1 MRLRNVKNKEII
13 LNNSD
18 MVIKYDESY
27 LGNWYSIFKNNNPI
41 EIEIGMGKG
50 QFVIN
55 KDKLNTDVY
64 YIGIE
69 IYDSVLA
76 RAVEKVDEN
85 IPNLKFVR
93 MDAMDINRF
102 FYKEISKI
110 YLNFSD
116 PWPKKRHARRRLTSH
131 DFLSKYDDI
140 FVDSKVI
147 CQKTDNECLFAYSI
161 VSLSEY
167 GYIIRKI
174 SLDLH
179 NSEINNESTTE
190 YEDKFSSKGQKI
202 YYLEATK

>member
-13 LNNSD
+13 LNNCD

-50 QFVIN
+50 QFIIN
-55 KDKLNTDVY
+55 KAKLNPDVN

-69 IYDSVLA
+69 KYDSVLA

>member
-1 MRLRNVKNKEII
+1 MKTYLI
-13 LNNSD
+13 L
-18 MVIKYDESY
+18 
-27 LGNWYSIFKNNNPI
+27 
-41 EIEIGMGKG
+41 
-50 QFVIN
+50 
-55 KDKLNTDVY
+55 
-64 YIGIE
+64 
-69 IYDSVLA
+69 
-76 RAVEKVDEN
+76 
-85 IPNLKFVR
+85 
-93 MDAMDINRF
+93 
-102 FYKEISKI
+102 SKI

-179 NSEINNESTTE
+179 NSEIYNESTTE

>member
-27 LGNWYSIFKNNNPI
+27 QGNWDSIFKNNNPI

-55 KDKLNTDVY
+55 KAKLNPDVN

-69 IYDSVLA
+69 KYDSVLA

-85 IPNLKFVR
+85 IPNLKFAR

-167 GYIIRKI
+167 GYVIRKI